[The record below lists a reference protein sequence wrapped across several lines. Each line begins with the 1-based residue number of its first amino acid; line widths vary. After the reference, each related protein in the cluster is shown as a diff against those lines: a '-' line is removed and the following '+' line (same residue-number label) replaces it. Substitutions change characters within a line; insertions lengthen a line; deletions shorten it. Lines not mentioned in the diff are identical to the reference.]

1 MTEAQSK
8 GGQKTLLTIL
18 AILVLVLA
26 ASTIVLGYKYYTL
39 SSYYKELSQ
48 NVLSLN
54 GLLLSYTSLEQ
65 AFSRT
70 LNEEAV
76 NEVFS
81 TVNSATGGSTSF
93 WPSIEKI
100 YNYIT
105 SDVKYANDVDMPY
118 ISSYNHTNIDGFDYI
133 ISFET
138 STVRNYVQTP
148 KLTLEIKQGDCEDQA
163 ILAYAMIKYYMKHV
177 VGTEYSLYI
186 ASIEFSDG
194 SEHVAVFLP
203 VRGGNV
209 CIIDP
214 AGSYLTKEYGEIAT
228 KPAQQELQTYSNY
241 WSSSH
246 GSMKSLTLYDVSVID
261 GSYKVVAEGDLSQI
275 MAFLS
280 KS

>member
-76 NEVFS
+76 NEVSS
-81 TVNSATGGSTSF
+81 TVNSVTGGSTSF

-105 SDVKYANDVDMPY
+105 SNVKYANDVDMPY
-118 ISSYNHTNIDGFDYI
+118 ISPYNHTNIDGFDYI

-163 ILAYAMIKYYMKHV
+163 ILAYSMIKYYMKHV

-194 SEHVAVFLP
+194 SEHVSVFLP
-203 VRGGNV
+203 VQGGQV

-228 KPAQQELQTYSNY
+228 KPAQQELQAYSNY

-246 GSMKSLTLYDVSVID
+246 GSMKSLTLYAVSVID

-275 MAFLS
+275 IAFLS